1 MMNAAIIAPLTGDD
15 TNDVIDDA
23 VTALAERRGLSMGD
37 HATLVHLIASLIAQ
51 AERELPL
58 AVTDARAEGATWN
71 DIGRLL
77 GTSAHEAELR
87 FDPDSPIA
95 DRRWPFDVD

>member
-1 MMNAAIIAPLTGDD
+1 MINSGIIAPRTGDD

-23 VTALAERRGLSMGD
+23 VTALAERRGLWIGD
-37 HATLVHLIASLIAQ
+37 DVTLLHLLASLIAQ

-58 AVTDARAEGATWN
+58 AVADARAEGASW
-71 DIGRLL
+71 DEIARLL

-87 FDPDSPIA
+87 FDPASPIA
-95 DRRWPFDVD
+95 DRRWPFDTD

>member
-1 MMNAAIIAPLTGDD
+1 MNAGIRPPRTGDD
-15 TNDVIDDA
+15 TSDVIDDA
-23 VTALAERRGLSMGD
+23 VTALAERRGLWIGD
-37 HATLVHLIASLIAQ
+37 DATLIHLLASLIAQ

-58 AVTDARAEGATWN
+58 AVADARAEGASWN
-71 DIGRLL
+71 DIGMLL
-77 GTSAHEAELR
+77 RTSANEAELR

>member
-1 MMNAAIIAPLTGDD
+1 MNAGICPPRTGDD
-15 TNDVIDDA
+15 TSDVIDDA
-23 VTALAERRGLSMGD
+23 VTALAERRGMWIGD
-37 HATLVHLIASLIAQ
+37 DATLIHLLASLIAQ

-58 AVTDARAEGATWN
+58 AVADARAEGASWN
-71 DIGRLL
+71 DIAMLL
-77 GTSAHEAELR
+77 RTSANEAELR

>member
-1 MMNAAIIAPLTGDD
+1 MMNAGIIAPRTGDD
-15 TNDVIDDA
+15 THDVIDDA
-23 VTALAERRGLSMGD
+23 VGALAERRDLWIGD
-37 HATLVHLIASLIAQ
+37 DATLIHLIASLIAQ

-58 AVTDARAEGATWN
+58 AVSDARAEGASWD

>member
-1 MMNAAIIAPLTGDD
+1 MMNAGIIAPRTADD
-15 TNDVIDDA
+15 TNEVIDDA
-23 VTALAERRGLSMGD
+23 VTALAERRCLSMGD
-37 HATLVHLIASLIAQ
+37 DATLIHLIASLMAQ

-58 AVTDARAEGATWN
+58 AVSGARAEGASWN
-71 DIGRLL
+71 DIGLLL
-77 GTSAHEAELR
+77 GASAHEAELR